1 MFSQY
6 FGNYLLNTNM
16 VTAEQLKDVLALQ
29 KSVHVKL
36 GVLALNLG
44 YMNSMQV
51 QEVHQQQMKQDKRFG
66 EIAIELGY
74 LTEQQLLTLLSS
86 QKQGHLQ
93 LSQALIDKKYLTLTE
108 LENALISYKNDCQLT
123 NEQLE
128 LLKQGNIDKIVPA
141 FLDFGDQARSNIYN
155 NYTALLLKNIV
166 RLLDESPFLKKE
178 TLPDKYSGEWLVCQ
192 EILGEYHLY
201 TSIAADKK
209 TILNLASKFA
219 GEQFTELDE
228 MAKASITEFLNVHNG
243 VFLVNM
249 SNQNIELQMNPQ
261 EIYPNI
267 NIEKNNGT
275 YIIPIYL
282 TQGKVYLII
291 SNNRFY

>member
-1 MFSQY
+1 
-6 FGNYLLNTNM
+6 M
-16 VTAEQLKDVLALQ
+16 VNREQLQEVLDLQ

-44 YMNSMQV
+44 YMNSAQV

-66 EIAIELGY
+66 EIAIQLGY
-74 LTEQQLLTLLSS
+74 LTEKQLLTLLSS

-93 LSQALIDKKYLTLTE
+93 LSQALIDKKYLTLTG
-108 LENALISYKNDCQLT
+108 LENALESYKDDCQLT

-128 LLKQGNIDKIVPA
+128 LLKQGNIDEIVPA
-141 FLDFGDQARSNIYN
+141 FLNFDDPTCINIYN
-155 NYTALLLKNIV
+155 DYTALLLKNIV

-178 TLPDKYSGEWLVCQ
+178 ALPNKYSAEILVSQ
-192 EILGEYHLY
+192 EIQGKYNLI

-209 TILNLASKFA
+209 TVLRLASKFA
-219 GEQFTELDE
+219 GEQFMELDE

-243 VFLVNM
+243 IFLVNM

-261 EIYPNI
+261 EIYQNVS
-267 NIEKNNGT
+267 IEKNNGT
-275 YIIPIYL
+275 YIIPIYI
-282 TQGKVYLII
+282 TDGKIYLII
-291 SNNRFY
+291 SNKGLN